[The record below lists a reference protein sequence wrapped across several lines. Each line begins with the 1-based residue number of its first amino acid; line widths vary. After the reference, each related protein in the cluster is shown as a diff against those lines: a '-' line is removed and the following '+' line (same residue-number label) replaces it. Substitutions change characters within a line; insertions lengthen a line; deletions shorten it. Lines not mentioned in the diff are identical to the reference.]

1 MNQLTPELEKY
12 LRAKI
17 NPRFACIQGTKSY
30 ELKAMLDEIDRL
42 RAAIWETLNAN
53 LHLCDGEQCTL
64 LVLKRA
70 VNFDEVA
77 R

>member
-1 MNQLTPELEKY
+1 MLTAEFEKE
-12 LRAKI
+12 LRAAI
-17 NPRFACIQGTKSY
+17 NPNYAHIQGTQSH
-30 ELKAMLDEIDRL
+30 ERTVLFDEIDRL

-64 LVLKRA
+64 LALKQA
-70 VNFDEVA
+70 VNF